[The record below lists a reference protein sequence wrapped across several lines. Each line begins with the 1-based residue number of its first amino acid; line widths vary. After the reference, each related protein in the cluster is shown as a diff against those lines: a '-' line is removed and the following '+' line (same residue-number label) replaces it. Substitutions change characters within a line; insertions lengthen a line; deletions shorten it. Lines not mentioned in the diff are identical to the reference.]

1 MTSITLLLIL
11 AATAALAWAGT
22 GLIIRNAVAWG
33 LEDVPNER
41 SSHTRV
47 TPRGGGAAIVAAS
60 LAGFLLLTLAVVTLP
75 HLVGLGQPLDQ
86 GTFASLL
93 AQQVAEK
100 AN

>member
-1 MTSITLLLIL
+1 MDAQVSALPEPTKTSRRKHVL
-11 AATAALAWAGT
+11 
-22 GLIIRNAVAWG
+22 
-33 LEDVPNER
+33 
-41 SSHTRV
+41 RV
-47 TPRGGGAAIVAAS
+47 G
-60 LAGFLLLTLAVVTLP
+60 LLTLAVVTLP